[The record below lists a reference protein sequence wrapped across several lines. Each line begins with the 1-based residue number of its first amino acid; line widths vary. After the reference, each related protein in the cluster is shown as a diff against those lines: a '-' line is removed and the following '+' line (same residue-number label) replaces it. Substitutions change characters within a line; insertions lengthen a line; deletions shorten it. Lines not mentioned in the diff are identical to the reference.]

1 MKYKT
6 LLLITLFSF
15 TGLCFAVNQ
24 HNEKEKN
31 LSRIN
36 LEKEII
42 TRKKTKTYLAL
53 GDSYTIG
60 ESVETENRFPVQLA
74 KKLNDSGIP
83 VIEPTIVAR
92 TGWTTDELEA
102 SIENSSLKN
111 SYDLVTLLIGVN
123 NQYRG
128 KDTAEYRVQFL
139 RLLNKSI
146 NLAGSEKNV
155 IVVSIPDYGVTPFG
169 QQKNPENIA
178 KEIDVF
184 NQINFEETSRAGAF
198 YVNITPIS
206 KDAKN
211 DNSLVASD
219 GLHPSA
225 EMYRLWVDEIFP
237 VAKRILEK
245 NN

>member
-6 LLLITLFSF
+6 LLLIALFSF
-15 TGLCFAVNQ
+15 TGLCFAANQ
-24 HNEKEKN
+24 NIEKENNLKQIYLEKEKQFG
-31 LSRIN
+31 R
-36 LEKEII
+36 
-42 TRKKTKTYLAL
+42 KTKTYLAL

-60 ESVETENRFPVQLA
+60 EGVETENRFPVQLA
-74 KKLNDSGIP
+74 KKLNDSG
-83 VIEPTIVAR
+83 VDVSEPTIVAR
-92 TGWTTDELEA
+92 TGWTTDELEVA
-102 SIENSSLKN
+102 IENRNLEPF
-111 SYDLVTLLIGVN
+111 YDLVTLLIGVN

-128 KDTAEYRVQFL
+128 RDTAEYRSQFV

-146 NLAGSEKNV
+146 KLAGSAKKV

-169 QQKNPENIA
+169 RQKNPDKIA
-178 KEIDVF
+178 EEIESF
-184 NQINFEETSRAGAF
+184 NQINFEETNLAGAY

-206 KDAKN
+206 KEAKN
-211 DNSLVASD
+211 DSRLIASD

-225 EMYRLWVDEIFP
+225 EMYRLWLDEIFP

>member
-1 MKYKT
+1 MKYT
-6 LLLITLFSF
+6 SLLLIVLFSF
-15 TGLCFAVNQ
+15 TGLCFAANQ
-24 HNEKEKN
+24 RNEKDKN
-31 LSRIN
+31 LSRKN
-36 LEKEII
+36 LEKEKLA
-42 TRKKTKTYLAL
+42 RKKIKTYLAL

-74 KKLNDSGIP
+74 KKLNDNGVP
-83 VIEPTIVAR
+83 VSEPTILAR
-92 TGWTTDELEA
+92 TGWTTNELETA
-102 SIENSSLKN
+102 TENRNLEP

-128 KDTAEYRVQFL
+128 RNTTEYRVQFV

-146 NLAGSEKNV
+146 YLAGSAKNV
-155 IVVSIPDYGVTPFG
+155 IVVSIPDYGVTPFAR
-169 QQKNPENIA
+169 QKNPEKIA
-178 KEIDVF
+178 AEIETF

-206 KDAKN
+206 KEAKN
-211 DNSLVASD
+211 DSRLIASD

-237 VAKRILEK
+237 VAKQILEK
-245 NN
+245 ND